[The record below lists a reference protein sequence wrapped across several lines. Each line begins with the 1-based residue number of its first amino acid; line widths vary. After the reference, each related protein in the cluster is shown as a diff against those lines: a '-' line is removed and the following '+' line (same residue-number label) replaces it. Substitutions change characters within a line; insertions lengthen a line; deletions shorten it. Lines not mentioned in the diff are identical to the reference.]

1 MYPKLKLTQ
10 LRSYQALMAA
20 GSMAAAAGLLNLTQ
34 PALSKHLNALESAI
48 GLRLFNR
55 RKGGP
60 LTPTRAGR
68 EFFKAIEGPLDV
80 LEKLPAIA
88 REISNHRSARFQI
101 AAALPIINSSA
112 FVQILRRFRRL
123 HPGIRL
129 SLEAR
134 HRVDLEELVVSRQV
148 DIAFGLLPAEYPGLR
163 GVPLMRVD
171 AVAVMPNKHPLA
183 KRKQVSFAQL
193 PPYPLILPSR
203 QPLRTRLDRE
213 LDGCDVTFD
222 IALEASSTITCC
234 KFAAEGF
241 GVTLC
246 DPFSPTAFR
255 GARLAMRPLRPR
267 ISLTYG
273 ALIAERAEDN
283 QLVDTLLAMFRT
295 DGAEAGSS
303 DGRSGSRN

>member
-1 MYPKLKLTQ
+1 MTVDPKLKLTQ
-10 LRSYQALMAA
+10 LRSYQALMAT
-20 GSMAAAAGLLNLTQ
+20 GNMAVAAGLLNLTQ
-34 PALSKHLNALESAI
+34 PALSKHLGALEAAI
-48 GLRLFNR
+48 GMRLFNR

-68 EFFKAIEGPLDV
+68 EFFKTIEGPLDV

-88 REISNHRSARFQI
+88 REISKHRSARFQI

-112 FVQILRRFRRL
+112 FAQILRRFRSL

-163 GVPLMRVD
+163 GVPLMRVN
-171 AVAVMPNKHPLA
+171 AVAVMPKTHPLA
-183 KRKQVSFAQL
+183 KRKHLAFRQL
-193 PPYPLILPSR
+193 VPYPLILPSR

-213 LDGCDVTFD
+213 LDGCSVAFD

-241 GVTLC
+241 GVALC

-255 GARLAMRPLRPR
+255 GAQLAMRPLHPK

-273 ALIAERAEDN
+273 ALIAERAEEDP
-283 QLVDTLLAMFRT
+283 LVDSLLAMFRT
-295 DGAEAGSS
+295 FEAEEG
-303 DGRSGSRN
+303 